1 MTKTILD
8 VSADAAPVD
17 VDRALEHFSDCRTK
31 FYQKVKE
38 IREQIKRGRYGR
50 YAVLDDGKVR
60 VNYFVYYDY
69 TVYRAML
76 LDKNASKSAP
86 LFDPKEIAEITPVS
100 ILHYI
105 GDEENHDAKKTQ
117 TA

>member
-8 VSADAAPVD
+8 VSANAAPVD

-69 TVYRAML
+69 TVYREWL

-86 LFDPKEIAEITPVS
+86 LFDPKEIAEITPVL

-105 GDEENHDAKKTQ
+105 GEEADHDEKKTQ